1 MTRGFPLMVALLS
14 VVLASAPVG
23 AETVPPPD
31 YLCKPQR
38 ASAPVGAETAPPTNY
53 LCTPQPASA
62 RSGAETAAT
71 SPDYLCQPQPA
82 TFSVGADRATIPQDY
97 LCKPVPAT
105 APAGADTATAP
116 APAEEQKAEN
126 ARPADVTQHPKNDTA
141 EAAGPA
147 APAPPARAPVGA
159 ALPTVED
166 LPHYK
171 FAREVEHLPVT
182 GGNAQS
188 RYLTT
193 VFGMIKSHLRET
205 PELHVDSANKPGVV
219 DFYVDR
225 HGNLVGRKLVSSSGS
240 PNLDRA
246 VMTAVTEAA
255 PYPMPPNG
263 RPLYL
268 KYNFGKKAQLNTD
281 TSATAAPAPIV
292 PSVPPPAPASAETT
306 STPASTD
313 TTTTPATPKHRFSKV
328 VVADNTLTIG
338 HFASANPDC
347 TSSGKTFVRVSRPP
361 SHGGVTMREGLGF
374 TYFEKMPQCNSTKL
388 QGVTVEYLPERG
400 FTGSDEVELDVI
412 SQTGYEVLVTY
423 SVTIK

>member
-1 MTRGFPLMVALLS
+1 MTRRFPLMVAPLS

-23 AETVPPPD
+23 AEMAPPPD

-38 ASAPVGAETAPPTNY
+38 ASAPVGAETPPPTNY
-53 LCTPQPASA
+53 LCKPQPASA

-82 TFSVGADRATIPQDY
+82 TFSVGADTATIPQDY
-97 LCKPVPAT
+97 LCKPQPAT

-126 ARPADVTQHPKNDTA
+126 ARPAEVTPHPNDTA
-141 EAAGPA
+141 EGAAGA
-147 APAPPARAPVGA
+147 APAVPARVPPSA
-159 ALPTVED
+159 ALPTAED
-166 LPHYK
+166 LPQYK

-225 HGNLVGRKLVSSSGS
+225 HGNLVGRKLLSSSGS

-268 KYNFGKKAQLNTD
+268 TYNFGK
-281 TSATAAPAPIV
+281 
-292 PSVPPPAPASAETT
+292 
-306 STPASTD
+306 
-313 TTTTPATPKHRFSKV
+313 R
-328 VVADNTLTIG
+328 
-338 HFASANPDC
+338 AN
-347 TSSGKTFVRVSRPP
+347 
-361 SHGGVTMREGLGF
+361 
-374 TYFEKMPQCNSTKL
+374 
-388 QGVTVEYLPERG
+388 
-400 FTGSDEVELDVI
+400 
-412 SQTGYEVLVTY
+412 
-423 SVTIK
+423 